1 MTTPLPDDL
10 LRRIGTATVR
20 AMAGDPH
27 LEVGFGTRTTAA
39 VMLPLPSP
47 VPNRQEVTLLR
58 GESDRVAAHLRYHH
72 ATAHRFPSPVRPEAM
87 AVYEA
92 VERARVEALAIRR
105 WPGMV
110 DNVSAVLERDL
121 YAIPRLEMPL
131 EMLTYLLARQQFS
144 GQEIPVSAQ
153 KRVSRELALLPSA
166 VASELQTLSAVLTDE
181 DAFAAALR
189 HLLMTLDLW
198 QPPQERETPDGE
210 TPEDGDADIPAT
222 TADGGKDRQPT
233 PAEMKRD
240 GEEGD
245 DAAALSAAEG
255 DSQTQGQT
263 SQEESEFGTAASG
276 TDVPSGPGARTVLRN
291 APAEMPPYRAY
302 TTRYDEVVAA
312 QDLCE
317 PDELLDL
324 RRQLDKKMT
333 AFHGLVTKL
342 ANRLQRKLLAQQ
354 TRAWDFDLEEGLL
367 DTGRLAR
374 VVTSASHALSF
385 KREKDTPFRHTVVSL
400 LIDNS
405 GSMRGRPITVAA
417 VAAEI
422 LARTLERCGV
432 KVEILGFT
440 TRQWKGGESRKEWL
454 ANGMP
459 PQPGR
464 LNDLRHI
471 VYKAAD
477 MPWRRARNNLG
488 LMLRDGILKE
498 NIDGEALLWAHGR
511 LLARPE
517 QRRILMVISDGAPVD
532 DSSFSANGSAYLEA
546 HLREVIAAIESR
558 SPVTLMAIGI
568 GHDVT
573 RYYRRALTLTN
584 AEDLGGAVM
593 GQLARLFDE
602 SIAGLKR

>member
-1 MTTPLPDDL
+1 MADQSTSDL
-10 LRRIGTATVR
+10 LRRITAATVR
-20 AMAGDPH
+20 AMAACPH
-27 LEVGFGTRTTAA
+27 LEVGFGPKGGMVGLSMPPTT
-39 VMLPLPSP
+39 PHREDIP
-47 VPNRQEVTLLR
+47 LLR
-58 GESDRVAAHLRYHH
+58 GEADRIAVRLRHHNAKAHTFPAPVAA
-72 ATAHRFPSPVRPEAM
+72 EAM

-92 VERARVEALAIRR
+92 VERARVEAIGCHR
-105 WPGMV
+105 WPGMTGNLRAVV
-110 DNVSAVLERDL
+110 DKAVHDL
-121 YAIPRLEMPL
+121 PRLEMPL
-131 EMLTYLLARQQFS
+131 EMLVYLLARQQFS
-144 GQEIPVSAQ
+144 GEAIPEAAQ
-153 KRVSRELALLPSA
+153 KRVKREQALLPTA
-166 VASELQTLSAVLTDE
+166 VAEQLQALSGLLQDE
-181 DAFAAALR
+181 VAFAAALR
-189 HLLMTLDLW
+189 QLLVALDLW
-198 QPPQERETPDGE
+198 QPPNTDETADGE
-210 TPEDGDADIPAT
+210 TPADGDEAAPALQPQASPPSDQKT
-222 TADGGKDRQPT
+222 TESQKGGD
-233 PAEMKRD
+233 D
-240 GEEGD
+240 GEDE
-245 DAAALSAAEG
+245 ALSAAEG
-255 DSQTQGQT
+255 DGEAEGKT

-291 APAEMPPYRAY
+291 ALPEDTPPYHAY

-317 PDELLDL
+317 EDELLDL
-324 RRQLDKKMT
+324 RHQLDKKVA
-333 AFHGLVTKL
+333 AFQGLVTKL

-354 TRAWDFDLEEGLL
+354 TRAWEFDQEEGML

-374 VVTSASHALSF
+374 VVTSFSQPLSF

-440 TRQWKGGESRKEWL
+440 TRQWKGGDSRKDWI
-454 ANGMP
+454 AKGQP
-459 PQPGR
+459 AHPGR

-471 VYKAAD
+471 VYKDAD
-477 MPWRRARNNLG
+477 VPWRRARNNLG

-532 DSSFSANGSAYLEA
+532 DSSFSANGSAYLEM
-546 HLREVIAAIESR
+546 HLREVIAAIETR

-602 SIAGLKR
+602 GIAGLKR